1 MRVLL
6 FVRIIVCLEGT
17 KEQCDKIIFQRKIF
31 NVPMIKKKWRK
42 GIFAAEYFLIIC
54 IFFMSHAV
62 RFLLIFSISWIF

>member
-31 NVPMIKKKWRK
+31 NVPMIKKKMEKRN
-42 GIFAAEYFLIIC
+42 IC
-54 IFFMSHAV
+54 S
-62 RFLLIFSISWIF
+62 